1 MRGACGAFLFNL
13 GVRRMETGEIGG
25 GGCSLIS
32 SIINPQ
38 NDNTACY
45 ILSIEGDSWLEH
57 LFTLS

>member
-1 MRGACGAFLFNL
+1 MRGAGGAFLFNL

-45 ILSIEGDSWLEH
+45 ILSIEGDS
-57 LFTLS
+57 